1 MLHVKLRVT
10 DLALGLAHSTLQDM
24 VLTDVTIVLG
34 LQDIFSKLHDPI
46 RQNNSLRSIK
56 EVGFFIVLLTT
67 VTRQFLKIL
76 QF

>member
-10 DLALGLAHSTLQDM
+10 DLALGLAYSTLQDM

-46 RQNNSLRSIK
+46 RQNNSISIK

>member
-10 DLALGLAHSTLQDM
+10 DLALGLAYSTMQDM
-24 VLTDVTIVLG
+24 ALTDVTIVLG

-46 RQNNSLRSIK
+46 RQNNSLSSIK